1 MYTRF
6 QLSIGRITVLMLI
19 ILYIKCLCCCLL
31 LFVQKKENIFFI
43 YISCVACFLKHFVI
57 SSFYFD
63 RAGWNIFL
71 TTASDDLSKLAQDTI
86 QFWRN
91 CNVITKLIICIF
103 LFIIVLGTS
112 VINKICFIIITSNIH
127 VFMENDTSRQ
137 SLRTAR
143 GTIDFLGYTGDI
155 NKTNVLWIWSL
166 VLIMGAPYV
175 FIIGKCTWRLYG
187 QMTRR
192 KPVNL
197 LTLLPVRLTSS
208 EKFSLNN
215 WLKAIY
221 TLTASRHDL
230 TSLFN
235 RMSCFLQLTVTVLRL
250 SLGNW
255 LGF

>member
-1 MYTRF
+1 MYLRGDLPVRAHVRALKYLNVYQVSAKHWQDHCSYVDHF
-6 QLSIGRITVLMLI
+6 IHQIPVFS
-19 ILYIKCLCCCLL
+19 
-31 LFVQKKENIFFI
+31 FVICSNKGNHSFFFI
-43 YISCVACFLKHFVI
+43 YISCVACFLKHSVI
-57 SSFYFD
+57 SPFYFD

-127 VFMENDTSRQ
+127 VFTENDTSRQ

-166 VLIMGAPYV
+166 VLIIGTPYV

-197 LTLLPVRLTSS
+197 LTLLPVR
-208 EKFSLNN
+208 
-215 WLKAIY
+215 
-221 TLTASRHDL
+221 
-230 TSLFN
+230 
-235 RMSCFLQLTVTVLRL
+235 
-250 SLGNW
+250 
-255 LGF
+255 